1 MKQLARRYV
10 YWKLIDKDI
19 ERLVRSCPACVNIKN
34 SPVKAPLHPWEE
46 PENNWQRIHVDYA
59 GPFQGHY
66 FLIIVDAKSKWTEI
80 EICPSAPSTAS
91 TIEKFKD
98 VFSRHGFPDV
108 MVSDN
113 ATIFTSEELKEF
125 CQKAGIFQKFIAP
138 GQPATNGLAER
149 NVQIFKNRLKAMIDE
164 PLSIQHKVQEIL
176 FRYRATPLSNGK
188 TPAEQY
194 LQRQIRIQ
202 LDALKPV
209 KFQASTPSKLTTRQL
224 SVGERVQ
231 ARYYAN
237 NKAQWKL
244 GTIIKKFG
252 QLHYLIKLD
261 DGYTFKRHIDQL
273 RATDVQPKKS
283 VSFAPESS
291 DEPNHNSNNKEPD
304 LGDLTR
310 VPVNQPEQIDLQA
323 GLPEPAAERNPI
335 K

>member
-1 MKQLARRYV
+1 
-10 YWKLIDKDI
+10 
-19 ERLVRSCPACVNIKN
+19 
-34 SPVKAPLHPWEE
+34 
-46 PENNWQRIHVDYA
+46 
-59 GPFQGHY
+59 
-66 FLIIVDAKSKWTEI
+66 
-80 EICPSAPSTAS
+80 
-91 TIEKFKD
+91 
-98 VFSRHGFPDV
+98 

-149 NVQIFKNRLKAMIDE
+149 NVQTFKNRLKAMIDE

-209 KFQASTPSKLTTRQL
+209 KFQVSTPSKLTTRQL

-237 NKAQWKL
+237 NKAQ
-244 GTIIKKFG
+244 
-252 QLHYLIKLD
+252 
-261 DGYTFKRHIDQL
+261 
-273 RATDVQPKKS
+273 
-283 VSFAPESS
+283 
-291 DEPNHNSNNKEPD
+291 
-304 LGDLTR
+304 
-310 VPVNQPEQIDLQA
+310 
-323 GLPEPAAERNPI
+323 
-335 K
+335 